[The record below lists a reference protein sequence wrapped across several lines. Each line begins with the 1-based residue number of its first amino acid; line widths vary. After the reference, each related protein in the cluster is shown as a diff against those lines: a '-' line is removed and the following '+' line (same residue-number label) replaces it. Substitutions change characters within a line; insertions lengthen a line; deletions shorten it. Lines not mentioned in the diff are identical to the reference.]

1 MREQLVAAIQGRRTV
16 TFTYEGLPRTVQ
28 PAAVGAIA
36 GTGQDTLH
44 AYQVGGGSKRGGVPH
59 WRNFALAKITDL
71 AVLDEVFGPNPPGY
85 GRPSFSTVY
94 AALDGGG
101 GAPPPPAPGK
111 DQLIPGVPIT
121 GEQAAKAAE
130 QAGKVIG
137 EAAEKLGKWFRKR

>member
-1 MREQLVAAIQGRRTV
+1 MREQLIAAIQGRRTV
-16 TFTYEGLPRTVQ
+16 TFTYEGFPRTVQ

-36 GTGQDTLH
+36 GTRQDTLH

-59 WRNFALAKITDL
+59 WRNFALAKIADL
-71 AVLDEVFGPNPPGY
+71 AVLDQVFGPNPPGY
-85 GRPSFSTVY
+85 GHPSFSTVY
-94 AALDGGG
+94 AALDGG